1 MEQLPLAASVV
12 PQALAPVVMAKSVG
26 LVPVIVMLSI
36 VSAAVPVLLTV
47 MARGAEVTPTVVFGK
62 ASEEGVSVT
71 VAVET
76 IAKLAVTLCGA
87 FIVTVVEALLELDTV
102 PVQLLKV

>member
-1 MEQLPLAASVV
+1 
-12 PQALAPVVMAKSVG
+12 
-26 LVPVIVMLSI
+26 
-36 VSAAVPVLLTV
+36 
-47 MARGAEVTPTVVFGK
+47 VFGK